1 MNDKQKL
8 NEKLGKEPIGRLIIK
23 LSTPAIIA
31 QIVNVLYNI
40 IDRIFL
46 GHLENIGTLALTG
59 IGVTFPLIVGI
70 SSFSAFSGYA
80 GAPLSSIEL
89 GRKDFKKAEKI
100 LGNSV
105 FLTLFFSFTIPVII
119 YIFREKLL
127 LNFGA
132 SETIIP
138 YSLDYL
144 NIYLFGTVFVLLALG
159 LNPFISGQGFAKEA
173 MLSILIGAIL
183 NIILDYVFI
192 FKFFMGIKGAAIAT
206 VISQAISAC
215 WIVYFLT
222 SNKSFLKIRLKNLIP
237 DKKIIKSILFLG
249 TSSFT
254 MQITESMLGVTLN
267 KNLQIYGG
275 DLYVGA
281 MAISQSIMQLISIPI
296 RGFTY
301 GSQPIISYNY
311 GAKNKPRV
319 LKTTKIIVG
328 YSTSILFLATLFIM
342 KFPILV
348 SSIFTQDMALLN
360 LLDKTLPIFIGGML
374 IFGVQSS
381 GQPVFLG
388 IGLAK
393 TSIFLA
399 LFRKILLLIPLA
411 IILPKYIGVM
421 GVFYAELISD
431 VLSACATIF
440 IFLFVFRKI
449 LDKNIKN

>member
-1 MNDKQKL
+1 MDDKQKL
-8 NEKLGKEPIGRLIIK
+8 NEKLGKEPIGRLIVK

-132 SETIIP
+132 SETIMP

-222 SNKSFLKIRLKNLIP
+222 SNRSFLKIRLKNLIP

-311 GAKNKPRV
+311 GAKNKSRV
-319 LKTTKIIVG
+319 LKATKIIVG

-440 IFLFVFRKI
+440 IFLFIFRKI

>member
-1 MNDKQKL
+1 MDNRKKL
-8 NEKLGKEPIGRLIIK
+8 NEKLEKEPLGKLIIK

-59 IGVTFPLIVGI
+59 IGVTFPIIVGI
-70 SSFSAFSGYA
+70 SSFSSFAGYA

-89 GRKDFKKAEKI
+89 GRKNFKKAEKI

-105 FLTLFFSFTIPVII
+105 FLTLFFSFTIPIII

-132 SETIIP
+132 SQNIMP

-144 NIYLFGTVFVLLALG
+144 NLYLLGTIFVLLALG

-173 MLSILIGAIL
+173 MFSVLIGALL
-183 NIILDYVFI
+183 NIFLDYIFI
-192 FKFFMGIKGAAIAT
+192 FKFSMGIKGAAIAT
-206 VISQAISAC
+206 VISQSISAI

-222 SNKSFLKIRLKNLIP
+222 SSKSYLKIKIQNIIP
-237 DKKIIKSILFLG
+237 DFKIIKDILVLG

-281 MAISQSIMQLISIPI
+281 MAISQSVMQLISIPL
-296 RGFTY
+296 RGFSY

-311 GAKNKPRV
+311 GAKNKSRV

-328 YSTSILFLATLFIM
+328 YSTVILGALTLFIM
-342 KFPILV
+342 IFPVFV
-348 SSIFTQDMALLN
+348 SSMFTKDQALLE
-360 LLDKTLPIFIGGML
+360 LLKTTLPVFIGGML

-381 GQPVFLG
+381 GQAVFLG

-393 TSIFLA
+393 TSTFLA

-411 IILPKYIGVM
+411 IILPKYVGVM

-431 VLSACATIF
+431 ILSACTTIF
-440 IFLFVFRKI
+440 IFMFIFKKVI
-449 LDKNIKN
+449 DKNIPD

>member
-1 MNDKQKL
+1 MDDKQKL
-8 NEKLGKEPIGRLIIK
+8 NEKLGKEPIGRLIVK

-132 SETIIP
+132 SETIMP

-311 GAKNKPRV
+311 GAKNKSRV
-319 LKTTKIIVG
+319 LKATKIIVG

-431 VLSACATIF
+431 ILSACATIF
-440 IFLFVFRKI
+440 IFLFIFRKI

>member
-1 MNDKQKL
+1 MDDKQKL
-8 NEKLGKEPIGRLIIK
+8 NEKLGKEPIGRLIVK

-132 SETIIP
+132 SETIMP

-173 MLSILIGAIL
+173 MLSILIGAVL

-311 GAKNKPRV
+311 GAKNKSRV
-319 LKTTKIIVG
+319 LKATKIIVG
-328 YSTSILFLATLFIM
+328 YSTSILFSATLFIM

-348 SSIFTQDMALLN
+348 SSIFTQDIVLLN

>member
-1 MNDKQKL
+1 MDDKQKL
-8 NEKLGKEPIGRLIIK
+8 NEKLGKEPIGRLIVK

-132 SETIIP
+132 SETIMP

-222 SNKSFLKIRLKNLIP
+222 SNRSFLKIRLKNLIP

-311 GAKNKPRV
+311 GAKNKSRV
-319 LKTTKIIVG
+319 LKATKIIVG

>member
-1 MNDKQKL
+1 MDDKQKL
-8 NEKLGKEPIGRLIIK
+8 NEKLGKEPIGRLIVK

-132 SETIIP
+132 SETIMP

-183 NIILDYVFI
+183 NIILDYIFI

-311 GAKNKPRV
+311 GAKNKSRV
-319 LKTTKIIVG
+319 LKATKIIVG

-431 VLSACATIF
+431 ILSACATIF
-440 IFLFVFRKI
+440 IFLFIFRKI

>member
-1 MNDKQKL
+1 MDDKQKL

-105 FLTLFFSFTIPVII
+105 FLTIFFSFTIPIII

-132 SETIIP
+132 SETIMP

-222 SNKSFLKIRLKNLIP
+222 SNRSFLKIRLKNLIP

-275 DLYVGA
+275 DLFVGA

-319 LKTTKIIVG
+319 LKATKIIVG

-431 VLSACATIF
+431 ILSACATIF
-440 IFLFVFRKI
+440 IFLFIFRKI

>member
-1 MNDKQKL
+1 MDDKQKL
-8 NEKLGKEPIGRLIIK
+8 NEKLGKEPIGRLIVK

-132 SETIIP
+132 SETIMP

-173 MLSILIGAIL
+173 MLSILIGAVL

-311 GAKNKPRV
+311 GAKNKSRV
-319 LKTTKIIVG
+319 LKATKIIVG

-348 SSIFTQDMALLN
+348 SSIFTQDMSLLN

>member
-1 MNDKQKL
+1 MDDKQKL
-8 NEKLGKEPIGRLIIK
+8 NEKLGKEPIGRLIVK

-132 SETIIP
+132 SETIMP

-183 NIILDYVFI
+183 NIILDYIFI

-311 GAKNKPRV
+311 GAKNKSRV
-319 LKTTKIIVG
+319 LKATKIIVG

-431 VLSACATIF
+431 ILSACATIF

>member
-1 MNDKQKL
+1 MDDKQKL

-105 FLTLFFSFTIPVII
+105 FLTIFFSFTIPIII

-132 SETIIP
+132 SETIMP

-222 SNKSFLKIRLKNLIP
+222 SNRSFLKIRLKNLIP

-311 GAKNKPRV
+311 GAKNKSRV
-319 LKTTKIIVG
+319 LKATKIIVG

-431 VLSACATIF
+431 ILSACATIF

>member
-1 MNDKQKL
+1 MDDKQKL
-8 NEKLGKEPIGRLIIK
+8 NEKLGKEPIGRLIVK

-132 SETIIP
+132 SETIMP

-311 GAKNKPRV
+311 GAKNKSRV
-319 LKTTKIIVG
+319 LKATKIIVG

-431 VLSACATIF
+431 ILSACATIF

>member
-1 MNDKQKL
+1 MDDKQKL
-8 NEKLGKEPIGRLIIK
+8 NEKLGKEPIGRLIVK

-105 FLTLFFSFTIPVII
+105 FLTIFFSFTIPIII

-132 SETIIP
+132 SETIMP

-311 GAKNKPRV
+311 GAKNKSRV
-319 LKTTKIIVG
+319 LKATKIIVG

-348 SSIFTQDMALLN
+348 SSIFTQDMSLLN

>member
-1 MNDKQKL
+1 MDDKQKL
-8 NEKLGKEPIGRLIIK
+8 NEKLGKEPIGRLIVK

-132 SETIIP
+132 SETIMP

-311 GAKNKPRV
+311 GAKNKSRV
-319 LKTTKIIVG
+319 LKATKIIVG

-421 GVFYAELISD
+421 GVFYAELVSD

>member
-1 MNDKQKL
+1 MDDKQKL
-8 NEKLGKEPIGRLIIK
+8 NEKLGKEPIGRLIVK

-132 SETIIP
+132 SETIMP

-173 MLSILIGAIL
+173 MLSILIGAVL

-222 SNKSFLKIRLKNLIP
+222 SNRSFLKIRLKNLIP

-311 GAKNKPRV
+311 GAKNKSRV
-319 LKTTKIIVG
+319 LKATKIIVG

-431 VLSACATIF
+431 ILSACATIF

>member
-1 MNDKQKL
+1 MDDKQKL
-8 NEKLGKEPIGRLIIK
+8 NEKLGKEPIGRLIVK

-132 SETIIP
+132 SETIMP

-173 MLSILIGAIL
+173 MLSILIGAVL

-311 GAKNKPRV
+311 GAKNKSRV
-319 LKTTKIIVG
+319 LKATKIIVG

-431 VLSACATIF
+431 ILSACATIF

>member
-1 MNDKQKL
+1 MDNKQKL
-8 NEKLGKEPIGRLIIK
+8 NEKLGKEPIGRLIVK

-105 FLTLFFSFTIPVII
+105 FLTIFFSFTIPVII

-132 SETIIP
+132 SETIMP

-173 MLSILIGAIL
+173 MLSILIGAVL

-222 SNKSFLKIRLKNLIP
+222 SNRSFLKIRLKNLIP

-311 GAKNKPRV
+311 GAKNKSRV
-319 LKTTKIIVG
+319 LKATKIIVG

-431 VLSACATIF
+431 ILCLCNYIY
-440 IFLFVFRKI
+440 FLICF
-449 LDKNIKN
+449 

>member
-1 MNDKQKL
+1 MDNKQKL
-8 NEKLGKEPIGRLIIK
+8 NEKLGKEPIGRLIVK

-105 FLTLFFSFTIPVII
+105 FLTIFFSFTIPVII

-132 SETIIP
+132 SETIMP

-173 MLSILIGAIL
+173 MLSILIGAVL

-222 SNKSFLKIRLKNLIP
+222 SNRSFLKIRLKNLIP

-311 GAKNKPRV
+311 GAKNKSRV
-319 LKTTKIIVG
+319 LKATKIIVG

-431 VLSACATIF
+431 ILSACATIF
-440 IFLFVFRKI
+440 IFLFVFKKI

>member
-1 MNDKQKL
+1 MDDKQKL
-8 NEKLGKEPIGRLIIK
+8 NEKLGKEPIGRLIVK

-46 GHLENIGTLALTG
+46 GHLENVGTLALTG
-59 IGVTFPLIVGI
+59 IGVTFPIIVGI
-70 SSFSAFSGYA
+70 SSFSAFAGYA

-89 GRKDFKKAEKI
+89 GKKDFKKAEKI

-105 FLTLFFSFTIPVII
+105 FLNLFFSFTIPVII
-119 YIFREKLL
+119 YFFREKLL

-132 SETIIP
+132 SEFIMP
-138 YSLDYL
+138 YSLAYL
-144 NIYLFGTVFVLLALG
+144 DIYLFGTVFVLLALG

-222 SNKSFLKIRLKNLIP
+222 SHRSFLKIKIKNMIP
-237 DKKIIKSILFLG
+237 DISIIKSILFLG
-249 TSSFT
+249 TSPFT

-281 MAISQSIMQLISIPI
+281 MAISQSIMQLISIPL
-296 RGFTY
+296 RGFAY

-311 GAKNKPRV
+311 GARNKKRV
-319 LKTTKIIVG
+319 LKATKIVVG
-328 YSTSILFLATLFIM
+328 YSTTILFLSTLFIM
-342 KFPILV
+342 NYPILV
-348 SSIFTQDMALLN
+348 SSIFTKDAKLLN
-360 LLDKTLPIFIGGML
+360 LLAKTLPVFIGGML

-431 VLSACATIF
+431 TLSACATIF
-440 IFLFVFRKI
+440 IFIFVFRKI
-449 LDKNIKN
+449 LNKNLGK

>member
-1 MNDKQKL
+1 MDDKQKL
-8 NEKLGKEPIGRLIIK
+8 NEKLGKESIGRLIVK

-132 SETIIP
+132 SETIMP

-183 NIILDYVFI
+183 NIILDYIFI

-311 GAKNKPRV
+311 GAKNKSRV
-319 LKTTKIIVG
+319 LKATKIIVG
-328 YSTSILFLATLFIM
+328 YSTSILFSATLFIM

-348 SSIFTQDMALLN
+348 SSIFTQDIVLLN

-431 VLSACATIF
+431 ILSACATIF
-440 IFLFVFRKI
+440 IFLFVFKKI